1 MSNVHDNNVIL
12 VGRMEALSED
22 HKRVCTENSE
32 LKNQVKALK
41 NEIATNQFSN
51 YVFTKQELIDLIMR
65 QAIAW
70 AKKFDIKID
79 TYKTEGTKTALIL
92 DSEEIDGDLYNK
104 IKTTLQSE
112 ISREIDQESK

>member
-1 MSNVHDNNVIL
+1 MSNVHDDNVIL
-12 VGRMEALSED
+12 VGRLDALSED
-22 HKRVCTENSE
+22 HKRVCEENSE

-41 NEIATNQFSN
+41 NEIATDHVSN

-70 AKKFDIKID
+70 SKKFGIKID
-79 TYKTEGTKTALIL
+79 TYKTEGTKTTLVL
-92 DSEEIDGDLYNK
+92 DSEEVDGDLYNK
-104 IKTTLQSE
+104 IETTLQSE

>member
-1 MSNVHDNNVIL
+1 MSNVHDDNVIL

-51 YVFTKQELIDLIMR
+51 YVFTKQELIDRIYKYFDEVNETPVVYHWKYKMENFDSLI
-65 QAIAW
+65 
-70 AKKFDIKID
+70 
-79 TYKTEGTKTALIL
+79 GTT
-92 DSEEIDGDLYNK
+92 N
-104 IKTTLQSE
+104 
-112 ISREIDQESK
+112 